1 VGSLQNSHQWVQLPD
16 CSLTIDDFLERIVTW
31 LIGETSYH
39 NQLDVQQFKN
49 LATGSMSC
57 EEVQKVF
64 RAGRDRDVSGQ
75 VRNLIRTKGTKSA
88 RQIAR
93 KALQRRNLI

>member
-1 VGSLQNSHQWVQLPD
+1 MVNWGNILSQPVGRTAIQK
-16 CSLTIDDFLERIVTW
+16 F
-31 LIGETSYH
+31 
-39 NQLDVQQFKN
+39 
-49 LATGSMSC
+49 ATGSMSC